1 MGSEGSSVLKDK
13 CHCQIGNSSRRG
25 GQVEYIKKT
34 PYTLRP
40 MPLTSPLT
48 LAYRFVLLERFPLVT
63 NSARIVKEM
72 NFRYVFN
79 RGKKI
84 VTSLDKINHVRGGQ
98 ALFYQCTW

>member
-13 CHCQIGNSSRRG
+13 CHCQIGNSSGRG

-40 MPLTSPLT
+40 MPLTSRIPVL
-48 LAYRFVLLERFPLVT
+48 VLLERFHLVT

-79 RGKKI
+79 RGKEI